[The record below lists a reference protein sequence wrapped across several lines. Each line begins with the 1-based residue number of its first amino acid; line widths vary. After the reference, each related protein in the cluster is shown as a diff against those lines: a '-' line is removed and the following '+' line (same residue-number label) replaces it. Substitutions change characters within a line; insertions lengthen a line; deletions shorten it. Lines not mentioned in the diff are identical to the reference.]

1 MSRQGQVINTAHSN
15 GLNVRQMWMKIFIEN
30 EKNFKAKKYKKVLIE
45 KQIIEAMLKAFPDR
59 RQSKNMHHPNRER
72 TAYNRGL
79 FTKGKTPKIK
89 SCKYEWQN
97 KVLIQIKPNERR
109 TKNAK

>member
-45 KQIIEAMLKAFPDR
+45 KQITEAMLKAFPDR
-59 RQSKNMHHPNRER
+59 EESKNMYHPNRER
-72 TAYNRGL
+72 AAYNRGL
-79 FTKGKTPKIK
+79 FTKGIPPKIK
-89 SCKYEWQN
+89 SCKYEWRG
-97 KVLIQIKPNERR
+97 KKLIRIERR
-109 TKNAK
+109 IKNAK